1 MAGSFRAM
9 TAENKLDLL
18 AGSARYD
25 VCLATCSTNA
35 AGGRGRVRDPNDPLH
50 RWLYPAHVPGKGQ
63 VHILKVLQ
71 TNVCT
76 NSCAYCAFSSQWD
89 DVRRAAFTP
98 DELAEMFMKLARAR
112 LAHGLFLSSG
122 VGGNTASAMERMV
135 RTAEILRFQY
145 RYGGYLHLK
154 VLPGS
159 PDDLVERA
167 AALANRLSVNLE
179 APVPARLAAIAPEK
193 RFLEDLVRP
202 MRKIASLLA
211 SSETRYPASDRYDR
225 SACGVPALGARGRSV
240 RIVSQTTQF
249 VVGASNETDYEI
261 FRTVDW
267 VYRDLSVFRAYFSAF
282 QPIGPDSPPI
292 AGSPDPLLR
301 EHRLYQADFL
311 LRGYGFG
318 LDDLVFDET
327 GGIPAEVDPK
337 TAWAMLH
344 PERYPI
350 EVNRAPVEE
359 LLRVPGIGPVSA
371 GRIVRQRAE
380 APLRTLEELAALGVR
395 AGNASGYVLFS
406 GRMDR
411 GLGAGWRQAE
421 LFAETAPSGWKTGA
435 ALRAAETRRR
445 DGPSDPAAEQKSAA
459 FKAQA
464 SPAEP
469 DISGACR
476 GAPARYPGQAGMP
489 LYYEWKRSADR
500 VYCR

>member
-1 MAGSFRAM
+1 MAGPFRAM
-9 TAENKLDLL
+9 TTEDKLDLL

-25 VCLATCSTNA
+25 VCLASCSTNA
-35 AGGRGRVRDPNDPLH
+35 AGGIGRVRDPNDPLR

-71 TNVCT
+71 TNACS
-76 NSCAYCAFSSQWD
+76 NSCTYCAFSSRRD
-89 DVRRAAFTP
+89 DQRRTTFSP
-98 DELAEMFMKLARAR
+98 DELAELFMKLVRAR

-122 VGGNTASAMERMV
+122 VCGNAAFAMERMI
-135 RTAEILRFQY
+135 RTAEILRFRH

-159 PDDLVERA
+159 PDEMVERA

-193 RFLEDLVRP
+193 RFREDLVRP

-211 SSETRYPASDRYDR
+211 SEPRALPDCRLDTPRFGMTVPGTRERT
-225 SACGVPALGARGRSV
+225 V
-240 RIVSQTTQF
+240 RTVSQTTQF

-267 VYRDLSVFRAYFSAF
+267 VYRDLSVFRAYFSAY
-282 QPIGPDSPPI
+282 QPIGPDMPPAF
-292 AGSPDPLLR
+292 AGSQDPLLR

-311 LRGYGFG
+311 LRGYGFS
-318 LDDLVFDET
+318 LDELVFD
-327 GGIPAEVDPK
+327 GSGSIPAAVDPK

-344 PERYPI
+344 PERYPVD
-350 EVNRAPVEE
+350 VNRATLEE

-380 APLRTLEELAALGVR
+380 SPLRNLDELAALGVR
-395 AGNASGYVLFS
+395 TGNASGYVQFS
-406 GRMDR
+406 GRIDR
-411 GLGAGWRQAE
+411 GLGTGWRQAE
-421 LFAETAPSGWKTGA
+421 LFAETAPPDWKTGA
-435 ALRAAETRRR
+435 ECRETEPGRR
-445 DGPSDPAAEQKSAA
+445 DRTSDPAAARRSAT
-459 FKAQA
+459 
-464 SPAEP
+464 SET
-469 DISGACR
+469 SSCSTGTGR

-489 LYYEWKRSADR
+489 LYYERKRTTER